1 MTLPT
6 GRTAP
11 VPRRWTLHGLNS
23 GTIFSLTYHGVRVL
37 PRPVSYA
44 LGRIGSTILA
54 HAHPEST
61 DALVD
66 NLRAVFPEATGGELR
81 RRGLATYNSY
91 TRDVVDFLR
100 AVEQNPAT
108 EELFEYDDDATERV
122 RRLHARGQG
131 VLLVSGHYGNWE
143 AGGVLLSRCL
153 KLPLTV
159 VAMREASPTVNRIR
173 QDLRQRLGIQT
184 IEVRQSLDTPLQI
197 RAALARN
204 SFVALLVD
212 RHVGRD
218 RLKVTF
224 LGRPALFL
232 RTPFVMSALTG
243 APLAVCAID
252 RGRVRRF
259 RASVGPEIT
268 ISPDGDREA
277 AIQRAAQQVAD
288 RLSELV
294 RARPECWYQFY
305 RYWDAQADNYA
316 GLD

>member
-6 GRTAP
+6 DRTAP

-23 GTIFSLTYHGVRVL
+23 GTILTLTYHGVRLL

-44 LGRIGSTILA
+44 LGRVGSTILA

-66 NLRAVFPEATGGELR
+66 NLRAVFPDATDEELR
-81 RRGLATYNSY
+81 RRALATYNSY

-100 AVEQNPAT
+100 AVEHNPT
-108 EELFEYDDDATERV
+108 EELFEYDDDATERM
-122 RRLHARGQG
+122 RRLYAGGQG
-131 VLLVSGHYGNWE
+131 VLLVGGHYGNWE
-143 AGGVLLSRCL
+143 AGGVLMSHLN
-153 KLPLTV
+153 LPLTV
-159 VAMREASPTVNRIR
+159 VAMREKSPTVTRIR

-204 SFVALLVD
+204 RFVALLVD

-218 RLKVTF
+218 RIKVSF
-224 LGRPALFL
+224 LGRPAFFL
-232 RTPFVMSALTG
+232 HTPFVMAALTG
-243 APLAVCAID
+243 APLLVCSID

-259 RASVGPEIT
+259 RACVGPEIT
-268 ISPDGDREA
+268 VSRDGDRNA

-305 RYWDAQADNYA
+305 RYWDAQADNYT